1 MKLLWMKIK
10 KHFQAFQSY
19 KNIFVNSSKNMVRT
33 KLDPKRV
40 IIRRWSPREQFTE
53 YKIKTLLPKQ
63 KTKEIKKNGE
73 VVRTVTVKRKAI
85 KFTDHWARNF

>member
-1 MKLLWMKIK
+1 
-10 KHFQAFQSY
+10 
-19 KNIFVNSSKNMVRT
+19 MVRT

-63 KTKEIKKNGE
+63 KTKEI
-73 VVRTVTVKRKAI
+73 
-85 KFTDHWARNF
+85 